1 MQPEIL
7 VSLASLAGSF
17 LAVLAGQKLTNFRLQ
32 KLEEKVDKHN
42 NVVERMAVAE
52 KEIRVA
58 NHRIDDLEKKEEEAL
73 RVESRVTVV
82 ERDLETAFLRIDD
95 LREAAKHAQRN

>member
-58 NHRIDDLEKKEEEAL
+58 NHRIDDLEEKEEEAL
-73 RVESRVTVV
+73 RVEGRVTVV

-95 LREAAKHAQRN
+95 VREAAKHAQRN

>member
-1 MQPEIL
+1 MMQPEIL

-17 LAVLAGQKLTNFRLQ
+17 LAVLAGQKLTNFRLER
-32 KLEEKVDKHN
+32 LEEKVDKHN

-58 NHRIDDLEKKEEEAL
+58 NHRISDLEGKAEECGQIEG
-73 RVESRVTVV
+73 RVIIV
-82 ERDLETAFLRIDD
+82 ERDVNTAFTRIDD
-95 LREAAKHAQRN
+95 LREAIKHD

>member
-95 LREAAKHAQRN
+95 VREAAKHAQRN

>member
-17 LAVLAGQKLTNFRLQ
+17 LAVLAGQKLTDFRLQ

-58 NHRIDDLEKKEEEAL
+58 NHRIDDLEEKEEEAL

-95 LREAAKHAQRN
+95 VREAAKHAQRN

>member
-17 LAVLAGQKLTNFRLQ
+17 LAVLAGQKLTNFRLER
-32 KLEEKVDKHN
+32 LEEKVDKHN

-58 NHRIDDLEKKEEEAL
+58 NHRISDLEGKAEECGQIEG
-73 RVESRVTVV
+73 RVTIV
-82 ERDLETAFLRIDD
+82 ERDVNTAFTRIDD
-95 LREAAKHAQRN
+95 LREAMKHD

>member
-1 MQPEIL
+1 MQSEIL

-95 LREAAKHAQRN
+95 VREAAKHAQRN

>member
-17 LAVLAGQKLTNFRLQ
+17 LAVLAGQKLTNFHLER
-32 KLEEKVDKHN
+32 LEEKVDKHN

-58 NHRIDDLEKKEEEAL
+58 NHRISDLEGKAEECGQIEG
-73 RVESRVTVV
+73 RVTIV
-82 ERDLETAFLRIDD
+82 ERDVNTAFTRIDD
-95 LREAAKHAQRN
+95 LREAMKHD